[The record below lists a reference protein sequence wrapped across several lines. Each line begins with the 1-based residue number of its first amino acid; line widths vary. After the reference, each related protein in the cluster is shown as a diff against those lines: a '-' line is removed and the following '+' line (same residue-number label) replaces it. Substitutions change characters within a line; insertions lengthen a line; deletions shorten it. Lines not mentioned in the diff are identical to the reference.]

1 MKEKQIIFDPK
12 KSIERAQGEIRVRSQ
27 WSIKLAEKEYV
38 WETKLERIA
47 IIRKGLPSGSIEAI
61 SKSDD
66 FQVKNILHLL
76 GVPQTTYNKRKREK
90 YLLSGRN
97 SEIVLVLIELLEYG
111 KQVFNGE
118 VQKFHRW
125 LKKQNISLGGVRPDS
140 FFDSLTGIQIVKNAL
155 NRIEYGNFA

>member
-12 KSIERAQGEIRVRSQ
+12 KSIERAQREKRIKSH
-27 WSIKLAEKEYV
+27 WSIKLAEKEYA

-47 IIRKGLPSGSIEAI
+47 IIRKGLPYSSIEVI
-61 SKSDD
+61 SKSADLP
-66 FQVKNILHLL
+66 VKSVLHLL

-97 SEIVLVLIELLEYG
+97 SEIVLVLTELLEYG

-118 VQKFHRW
+118 FQKFHRW
-125 LKKQNISLGGVRPDS
+125 LKKPNISLGGVRPDS
-140 FFDSLTGIQIVKNAL
+140 FFDSLTGIQIVKNTL
-155 NRIEYGNFA
+155 NRIEHGNFA

>member
-12 KSIERAQGEIRVRSQ
+12 NSIERAQREKRVRAQ
-27 WSIKLAEKEYV
+27 WSIKLAEKEYA

-47 IIRKGLPSGSIEAI
+47 IIRKGLPYGSIEVI
-61 SKSDD
+61 SRSADLP
-66 FQVKNILHLL
+66 VKNILHLL

-97 SEIVLVLIELLEYG
+97 SEIVLILTELLEYG
-111 KQVFNGE
+111 KQVFNEE

-125 LKKQNISLGGVRPDS
+125 LKKPNISLGGVRPDS
-140 FFDSLTGIQIVKNAL
+140 FFDSLTGIQIVRNAL
-155 NRIEYGNFA
+155 NRIEHGNFA